1 MGRVGEG
8 LRRAGLCVL
17 SADSRCCAVETNTVS
32 NYPPINN
39 TFERK
44 IKRMPQ
50 LIVGEQDSLQSHLKI
65 RQLHI
70 LV

>member
-1 MGRVGEG
+1 MGRGGRGAQEG
-8 LRRAGLCVL
+8 RVVL
-17 SADSRCCAVETNTVS
+17 SAALCCFAVETNTVS

-39 TFERK
+39 TLERK

-50 LIVGEQDSLQSHLKI
+50 LIVEEWDSLQSHLKI